1 MSPSFVIALF
11 DSTRLLHTS
20 FVSLPGMIARFIFA
34 SCFATGLTLTALN
47 LTVPRAVAQG
57 VETDVSNLRSLAR
70 DSSILNIQTG
80 QKLAKEGTDAYNAG
94 NYAVAVQK
102 LQEARQ
108 VFNQLSNFHQE
119 LVGSF
124 AGLDS
129 RIAASARTSAL
140 KSAQAR
146 DESTYDLARA
156 HRAQKQADL
165 AVPLLIQV
173 LKSQQPGR
181 PMGQKA
187 YAELLA
193 IGFTDMPFPS
203 PKEANPQGSR
213 PKNLPQAS
221 TPQPSTP
228 QPSTPQPSPQAAPEL
243 ALLSLNGGNGLMTEA
258 ASAVSAGNYPLAQS
272 KLKDARKIFNQISNF
287 YQDLSTVFAGLDTPI
302 ANSTRDKAVESAQK
316 RDESTYQLALVHR
329 AQNQPELSVPLLVQ
343 VLKSQQATRELG
355 KKAYAQLFELGFA
368 DVEYPR
374 KAGK

>member
-1 MSPSFVIALF
+1 
-11 DSTRLLHTS
+11 
-20 FVSLPGMIARFIFA
+20 MIARFLFA
-34 SCFATGLTLTALN
+34 SCFATGLTLTAF
-47 LTVPRAVAQG
+47 TVPRAVAQG
-57 VETDVSNLRSLAR
+57 VEADVSNLRSLAQ

-80 QKLAKEGTDAYNAG
+80 QKLAKEGTDAYAAG

-129 RIAASARTSAL
+129 RIAASARDRAL

-187 YAELLA
+187 YAELQA

-203 PKEANPQGSR
+203 PKEATPQGSR
-213 PKNLPQAS
+213 TQGIPPEPSA
-221 TPQPSTP
+221 PQPSA
-228 QPSTPQPSPQAAPEL
+228 QAAPEL
-243 ALLSLNGGNGLMTEA
+243 ALLSLKGGNGLMAEA
-258 ASAVSAGNYPLAQS
+258 ANAVSAGNYPLAQS

-343 VLKSQQATRELG
+343 VLKSQQATRDLG

>member
-1 MSPSFVIALF
+1 MSQSSATSAFYSAL
-11 DSTRLLHTS
+11 LLHTS
-20 FVSLPGMIARFIFA
+20 FVSLPGMIARFLFA

-47 LTVPRAVAQG
+47 ITAPRALAQG
-57 VETDVSNLRSLAR
+57 VEADVSNLRSLAQ

-80 QKLAKEGTDAYNAG
+80 QKLAKEGTDAYTAG

-129 RIAASARTSAL
+129 RIAASARDRAL

-146 DESTYDLARA
+146 DEATYDLARA

-181 PMGQKA
+181 PMGQNA

-193 IGFTDMPFPS
+193 IGFVDLPFPS
-203 PKEANPQGSR
+203 PKEMSPQGSR
-213 PKNLPQAS
+213 PQSAPAAVLL
-221 TPQPSTP
+221 PSTP
-228 QPSTPQPSPQAAPEL
+228 ASTEL
-243 ALLSLNGGNGLMTEA
+243 ALLSLKGGNGLMAEA
-258 ASAVSAGNYPLAQS
+258 ASAVSAGNYSLAQS

>member
-1 MSPSFVIALF
+1 
-11 DSTRLLHTS
+11 
-20 FVSLPGMIARFIFA
+20 MIARFLSASCFA
-34 SCFATGLTLTALN
+34 SCVATGLTLIAPN

-57 VETDVSNLRSLAR
+57 GVEADVSNLRSLAQ

-80 QKLAKEGTDAYNAG
+80 QKLAKEGTDAYTAG

-102 LQEARQ
+102 LQDARQ

-129 RIAASARTSAL
+129 RIAASARDRAL

-213 PKNLPQAS
+213 PPSVPPSPTPQAS
-221 TPQPSTP
+221 TS
-228 QPSTPQPSPQAAPEL
+228 QAAPEL
-243 ALLSLNGGNGLMTEA
+243 ALLSLQGGNGLMAEA
-258 ASAVSAGNYPLAQS
+258 ASAVSTGNYAIAQS
-272 KLKDARKIFNQISNF
+272 KRSEERR
-287 YQDLSTVFAGLDTPI
+287 V
-302 ANSTRDKAVESAQK
+302 
-316 RDESTYQLALVHR
+316 
-329 AQNQPELSVPLLVQ
+329 
-343 VLKSQQATRELG
+343 G
-355 KKAYAQLFELGFA
+355 KEC
-368 DVEYPR
+368 
-374 KAGK
+374 

>member
-1 MSPSFVIALF
+1 
-11 DSTRLLHTS
+11 
-20 FVSLPGMIARFIFA
+20 MIARFLFA
-34 SCFATGLTLTALN
+34 SYFTAGLTLTA

-57 VETDVSNLRSLAR
+57 VEADVSNLRSLAR

-80 QKLAKEGTDAYNAG
+80 QKLAKEGTDAYSSG

-129 RIAASARTSAL
+129 RIAASARDRAL

-203 PKEANPQGSR
+203 PKEVSPQGSR
-213 PKNLPQAS
+213 PQ
-221 TPQPSTP
+221 TVPQPSTP
-228 QPSTPQPSPQAAPEL
+228 QPSTQTAPEL
-243 ALLSLNGGNGLMTEA
+243 ALLSLNGGNGLMAEA
-258 ASAVSAGNYPLAQS
+258 ANAVSAGNYPLAQF

-374 KAGK
+374 RAGK

>member
-1 MSPSFVIALF
+1 
-11 DSTRLLHTS
+11 
-20 FVSLPGMIARFIFA
+20 MIARFLSA
-34 SCFATGLTLTALN
+34 SCFAACVATGLTLIALN

-57 VETDVSNLRSLAR
+57 VEADVSNLRSLAQ

-80 QKLAKEGTDAYNAG
+80 QKLAKEGTDAYAAG

-102 LQEARQ
+102 LQDARQ

-129 RIAASARTSAL
+129 RIAASARDRAL
-140 KSAQAR
+140 KAAQAR

-203 PKEANPQGSR
+203 PKEATPQGSR
-213 PKNLPQAS
+213 TQNVPSPIPQAP
-221 TPQPSTP
+221 TPQPATQS
-228 QPSTPQPSPQAAPEL
+228 APEL
-243 ALLSLNGGNGLMTEA
+243 ALLSLRGGNGLLAEA
-258 ASAVSAGNYPLAQS
+258 ASAVSAGNYSIAQS

>member
-1 MSPSFVIALF
+1 
-11 DSTRLLHTS
+11 
-20 FVSLPGMIARFIFA
+20 MIARFLSA
-34 SCFATGLTLTALN
+34 SCLAACVATGSTLIAPN

-57 VETDVSNLRSLAR
+57 GVEADVSNLRSLAQ
-70 DSSILNIQTG
+70 DSSILNIQIG
-80 QKLAKEGTDAYNAG
+80 QKLAKEGTDAYAAG

-102 LQEARQ
+102 LQDARQ

-129 RIAASARTSAL
+129 RIATSARDRAL

-203 PKEANPQGSR
+203 PKEATPQGSR
-213 PKNLPQAS
+213 PPNAPPSPTPQAS
-221 TPQPSTP
+221 TPESST
-228 QPSTPQPSPQAAPEL
+228 PQAAPEL
-243 ALLSLNGGNGLMTEA
+243 ALLSLKGGNGLMAEA
-258 ASAVSAGNYPLAQS
+258 ASAVSAGNYPIAQS

>member
-1 MSPSFVIALF
+1 
-11 DSTRLLHTS
+11 
-20 FVSLPGMIARFIFA
+20 MIARFLFA

-47 LTVPRAVAQG
+47 ITAPRALAQG
-57 VETDVSNLRSLAR
+57 VEADVSNLRSLAQ

-129 RIAASARTSAL
+129 RIAASARDRAL

-193 IGFTDMPFPS
+193 IGFIDLPFPS
-203 PKEANPQGSR
+203 PKETNPQGSKAQNA
-213 PKNLPQAS
+213 PAAM
-221 TPQPSTP
+221 
-228 QPSTPQPSPQAAPEL
+228 PQPSPPSAQASTEL
-243 ALLSLNGGNGLMTEA
+243 ALLSLRGGNGLMTEA

>member
-1 MSPSFVIALF
+1 
-11 DSTRLLHTS
+11 
-20 FVSLPGMIARFIFA
+20 MIARFLFA
-34 SCFATGLTLTALN
+34 SYFTAGLTLTA

-57 VETDVSNLRSLAR
+57 VEADVSNLRSLAR

-80 QKLAKEGTDAYNAG
+80 QKLAKEGTDAYSSG

-108 VFNQLSNFHQE
+108 VFNQLSNFHEQ
-119 LVGSF
+119 LISVF

-129 RIAASARTSAL
+129 RIAGSARTNAL

-146 DESTYDLARA
+146 DEATYDLARA

-165 AVPLLIQV
+165 AIPLLIQV
-173 LKSQQPGR
+173 LKSQQPGL

-203 PKEANPQGSR
+203 TKEAISQGSR
-213 PKNLPQAS
+213 PPNTPAAMPKSS
-221 TPQPSTP
+221 TPQPSA
-228 QPSTPQPSPQAAPEL
+228 QVSTEL
-243 ALLSLNGGNGLMTEA
+243 VLLSLNGGNDLMTEA
-258 ASAVSAGNYPLAQS
+258 ANAISAGNYPLAQS

-368 DVEYPR
+368 DAEYPR
-374 KAGK
+374 RAGK